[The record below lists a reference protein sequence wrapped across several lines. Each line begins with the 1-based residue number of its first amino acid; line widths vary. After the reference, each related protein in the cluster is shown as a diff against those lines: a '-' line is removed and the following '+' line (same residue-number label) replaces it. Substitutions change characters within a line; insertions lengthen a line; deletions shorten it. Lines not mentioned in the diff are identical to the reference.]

1 MQRAFAAVWLVP
13 LLAAIACVSPVEA
26 MRVPMASAVV
36 TVRHKDLSFFGS
48 SAIDEGW
55 GAELAG
61 QTVDRGQ
68 RREFYPL
75 IFTTKVLSDP
85 FGCTPRAVL
94 ENRTG
99 NASLVLPPAL
109 SFVLMV
115 DRGLCTFSEKA
126 LFAQQMGAAALLVTD
141 TQEQVYNRSRLATST
156 VQREMEFS
164 CANGQAE
171 APPGVDLED
180 FTAPGWRDTVN
191 VAKCNSSSACDSSM
205 CIPTGVGR
213 QVCCLWDIPDS
224 MGFSRN
230 DIVRTP
236 DDIQIPVVRLTI
248 EDGRRLKSML
258 ATESKV
264 LITIYERNPP
274 IMDPSQ
280 FLIWLMAVITVMIGG
295 YKGATAERER
305 ALRKKS
311 AAAAAA
317 AALSLHDT
325 SSPRSIGTAPG
336 AVDASVRTGT
346 TAQDPSMEGEDN
358 EEEDEAEGETLDL
371 TVWHAVSFVFFA
383 TAFLLLLFYLNIVLV
398 VIVLFALGSLSS
410 TFQVFWQPLLDRLY
424 FLRVKPFVRFQPNE
438 DSWVA
443 RLEIETWT
451 VVDLLAAVLSLA
463 SVLLWFLCRHRLH
476 AWILQDLFG
485 VCLCILFLR
494 TIRLP
499 NLKIATIMLTLVF
512 CYDIFMVFVS
522 PYIFKESVMIK
533 AATGGSQGAATV
545 DDGYCLRYPMNT
557 EFKCLK
563 EQVPILLRLPKVIDW
578 RGGQSMLGLGDIVLP
593 GLLVVFCAR
602 YDYATRGQLMGRVKP
617 HLSQLKSALEA
628 GELGEQQPQLSLMDT
643 RPAAARRGLFGI
655 VMWGYAIGLLM
666 ANIGVTVMK
675 RGQPALMYIVP
686 TTLGTLWFI
695 AWRRGILRKLWDGPD
710 ELQSRSSRREAE
722 IENSAAAVEAGPRPE
737 RSLTIEEVIRDSEHV
752 VVAGSHDTPQSTYCR
767 TQDSPRS

>member
-1 MQRAFAAVWLVP
+1 MMRRTLPVAWLLSLIV
-13 LLAAIACVSPVEA
+13 ATGCVAPA
-26 MRVPMASAVV
+26 QALRVPMASAVV
-36 TVRHKDLSFFGS
+36 TVKHKDISFFGS

-75 IFTTKVLSDP
+75 VFTTKTLSDP

-99 NASLVLPPAL
+99 NGSLVLPPAL
-109 SFVLMV
+109 SFVLLV

-126 LFAQQMGAAALLVTD
+126 LFAQQLGAAALLVTD
-141 TQEQVYNRSRLATST
+141 TQEQAYNRSRLATFA
-156 VQREMEFS
+156 VLRDMEYS
-164 CANGQAE
+164 CANGEAE
-171 APPGVDLED
+171 VPPGVDIED
-180 FTAPGWRDTVN
+180 FTASTWRDTVN
-191 VAKCNSSSACDSSM
+191 VRKCNSSSACSSSM
-205 CIPTGVGR
+205 CIPTGAGR
-213 QVCCLWDIPDS
+213 KVCCLWDLPDS
-224 MGFSRN
+224 MGFSKN
-230 DIVRTP
+230 GVVQSP
-236 DDIQIPVVRLTI
+236 DEIQIPVVRLTI
-248 EDGRRLKSML
+248 QDGRRLKSML
-258 ATESKV
+258 ATESKLLV
-264 LITIYERNPP
+264 TIYERNPP

-295 YKGATAERER
+295 YKGATVERER

-325 SSPRSIGTAPG
+325 SSPRSIAAIRA
-336 AVDASVRTGT
+336 AVEGSVR
-346 TAQDPSMEGEDN
+346 TAQDPSMEGDDDDDDAEG
-358 EEEDEAEGETLDL
+358 EGETLDL

-383 TAFLLLLFYLNIVLV
+383 TAFLLLLFYFNIVLV

-438 DSWVA
+438 DSWIA
-443 RLEIETWT
+443 SLQIETWT
-451 VVDLLAAVLSLA
+451 VVDLLAALLSLGT
-463 SVLLWFLCRHRLH
+463 VLLWFFCRHRLH

-499 NLKIATIMLTLVF
+499 NLKIATIMLSLVF
-512 CYDIFMVFVS
+512 LYDIFMVFIS
-522 PYIFKESVMIK
+522 PFIFKESVMIK

-617 HLSQLKSALEA
+617 HLSQLKTALEA
-628 GELGEQQPQLSLMDT
+628 GELGEQPPQQALMDS

-666 ANIGVTVMK
+666 ANIAVAVMQQ
-675 RGQPALMYIVP
+675 GQPALLYIVP
-686 TTLGTLWFI
+686 TTLGTLWFV
-695 AWRRGILRKLWDGPD
+695 AWRRGILRKLWDGPE

-722 IENSAAAVEAGPRPE
+722 VEESAVAAVPAPRAE
-737 RSLTIEEVIRDSEHV
+737 RSLTIEQVIRDSEHV
-752 VVAGSHDTPQSTYCR
+752 AVSGADGTPQSTYCR